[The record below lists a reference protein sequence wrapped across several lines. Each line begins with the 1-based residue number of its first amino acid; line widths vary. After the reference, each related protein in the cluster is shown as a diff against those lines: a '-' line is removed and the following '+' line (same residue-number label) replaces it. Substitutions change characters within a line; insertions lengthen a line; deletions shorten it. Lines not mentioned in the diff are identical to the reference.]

1 MKKNYELVQVNVIS
15 LENED
20 VITAS
25 GTKPSLFGGIFD
37 FGSGEGYNNNTQIF
51 S

>member
-25 GTKPSLFGGIFD
+25 GATRSNTLLGNAFD
-37 FGSGEGYNNNTQIF
+37 FGEYNIQDF

>member
-25 GTKPSLFGGIFD
+25 TANRSTNLFDGNFD
-37 FGSGEGYNNNTQIF
+37 LGDYSTQNFGS
-51 S
+51 